1 MSKHPGIYYDIRRKA
16 RDLLCKDYTQQPP
29 IQYNYRC
36 LNWSFDLSCQNI
48 EVVKGLRTASRFITP
63 FQNKVE
69 LQYLHDHARIT
80 AGINLAANTP
90 LNFSGVVGNSF
101 FSIGT
106 DLSFDMVKKKFEKW
120 DAGLSFNTAILIASL
135 TLDDM
140 GDTLSGSC
148 YYTVSPQTN
157 TAFGTEL
164 SHKFM
169 SNETTFTLATQH
181 SLFPITLVKTR
192 VSSNG
197 KVGALIQQQLFPS
210 LFFFTIAGDVDV
222 RDVSRTAK
230 LGLSLAVKPLD
241 QNK

>member
-16 RDLLCKDYTQQPP
+16 RD
-29 IQYNYRC
+29 
-36 LNWSFDLSCQNI
+36 I

-210 LFFFTIAGDVDV
+210 LFLFTIAGDVDV